1 MGNGVGADHRGFGF
15 SSRSRFGRSRDS
27 PGESASGTPTGGGPD
42 VATRLAAFST
52 LAEHHAQRQRDA
64 EAEGGSGQRRSRI
77 DDLEDMMM
85 MEAIRLS
92 LAAEE
97 ERKQKEE
104 KEAKKEA
111 KKKEKAEKKAEKKAD
126 KAAKK
131 GVYGSGA
138 AGSASGSA
146 LSLALPGVGR
156 RRGNSGSSAIAR
168 EGVAANNAD
177 KGKNVDRGT
186 SVGS

>member
-1 MGNGVGADHRGFGF
+1 
-15 SSRSRFGRSRDS
+15 
-27 PGESASGTPTGGGPD
+27 
-42 VATRLAAFST
+42 
-52 LAEHHAQRQRDA
+52 
-64 EAEGGSGQRRSRI
+64 
-77 DDLEDMMM
+77 MMM

-92 LAAEE
+92 IAAEE

-146 LSLALPGVGR
+146 LSLALPIVGR

-168 EGVAANNAD
+168 EGVAANNANAD